1 MELKDL
7 KLNKFGEFLY
17 PTQGVHGGEKTTV
30 WIYDDDPFKHKDKYN
45 PNGNPFKAQDYI
57 QFNATSPSG
66 YSHVYRTF
74 SDPIKTYSL
83 KNGRFIEKYRVYSVR
98 CPDDYQRFP
107 VFIRT
112 IEENNRLS

>member
-17 PTQGVHGGEKTTV
+17 PTQGVHGGEKITV

-57 QFNATSPSG
+57 QFNVEHAG
-66 YSHVYRTF
+66 KSHVYRTF
-74 SDPIKTYSL
+74 NDPVATTYR
-83 KNGRFIEKYRVYSVR
+83 KNGQFIEKYRKYVVR
-98 CPDDYQRFP
+98 SPDDYKLFD
-107 VFIRT
+107 VIIKT
-112 IEENNRLS
+112 IAKK